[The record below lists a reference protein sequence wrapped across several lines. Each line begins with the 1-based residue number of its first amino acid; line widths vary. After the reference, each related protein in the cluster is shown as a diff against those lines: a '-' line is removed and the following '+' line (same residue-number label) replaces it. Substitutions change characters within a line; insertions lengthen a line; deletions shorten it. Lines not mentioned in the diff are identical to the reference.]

1 MTGHLRAHIK
11 MPSLGRREI
20 RVTKGGL
27 DNNYV
32 SLSAIKDFF
41 PRRAVGGSKKTS
53 LAPELLTLIFGCR
66 SFRSDIAGGKKW
78 IIRDRSRSGMRG
90 FFALTKAKVG
100 DVVILDKL
108 ADHVYALCLKPRIST

>member
-1 MTGHLRAHIK
+1 MTGHLREHIK
-11 MPSLGRREI
+11 MPSLGSREI

-27 DNNYV
+27 DNSYI

-41 PRRAVGGSKKTS
+41 PPRAIGGSGKAS
-53 LAPELLTLIFGCR
+53 IASELLTLIYDCR

-78 IIRDRSRSGMRG
+78 IIRNRGRNGMRG

-100 DVVILDKL
+100 DIVILDKL
-108 ADHVYALCLKPRIST
+108 ADHVYALRMKPRILT

>member
-1 MTGHLRAHIK
+1 MTGHPHDYIK
-11 MPSLGRREI
+11 MPALGRREV

-27 DNNYV
+27 KNGYI

-53 LAPELLTLIFGCR
+53 VAPELLTLIFECR
-66 SFRSDIAGGKKW
+66 SFRSDIAGGEKW
-78 IIRDRSRSGMRG
+78 IIRNRSRSGMRG

-100 DVVILDKL
+100 DIVIVDRL
-108 ADHVYALCLKPRIST
+108 ADNVYALRLKRGTSA